1 MKRAPGKRSL
11 ESFPFFPYVAWTTI
25 VVFAIFVY
33 HLAGT
38 VSEQA
43 AQLQKVQTDV
53 QQLSDQLN
61 DPNS

>member
-1 MKRAPGKRSL
+1 M
-11 ESFPFFPYVAWTTI
+11 
-25 VVFAIFVY
+25 VFAIFVY
-33 HLAGT
+33 HLAGA